1 MDREQ
6 FLGNELADLDSYM
19 CVNPYEVNPVL
30 DSSDLHSPTLR
41 TDIPLKVESSVTP
54 PSQSAISG
62 GIFYETQKKI
72 KLEMEEFGDLSPFVS
87 RRQIIS
93 NSVHE
98 LQTPIFDKSA
108 FDYSPSN
115 YQRNVHADLH
125 VKLKYDAL
133 CVDNNACNHNHRQG
147 DLSYNSG
154 MTHLLTSNNNQQ
166 YYDTT
171 IYSPTSEN
179 GTYIERE
186 SSSATLFDL
195 DMNNSVS
202 VNSKGL
208 SSYPSPT
215 TDSNNLMTV
224 EVANDTEGTT
234 SSLKPR
240 LFLDLGLKQQSN
252 VYDINTPSIIAEVVS
267 LESTGFNILDLVND
281 DQIDLVNNEVFTTNT
296 ATPSS
301 TPKYTV
307 TPSPTP
313 KYNVNQSESLTTFSR
328 SAEKRPKKR
337 RQLSDDDE
345 DYVPPMKKTS
355 KNVIRRNK
363 MSYSTDVD
371 SDQEEEGKPKRKARG
386 RPAKRA
392 ESVSS
397 ESSKDAD
404 ISKYRE
410 LRDKNNEASR
420 KSRLKR
426 KMKETELETEANELH
441 NRNIKLKAQVE
452 ELEKLVTN
460 FRDNLFKIMINK

>member
-1 MDREQ
+1 MDKEQ
-6 FLGNELADLDSYM
+6 FLGNEIADLDSYV
-19 CVNPYEVNPVL
+19 CVNPYDVNPLL
-30 DSSDLHSPTLR
+30 DSTDLRSLTLR
-41 TDIPLKVESSVTP
+41 TDIPLKVESSATP
-54 PSQSAISG
+54 PSQSAING
-62 GIFYETQKKI
+62 GMFYETQKRI

-87 RRQIIS
+87 QRQIIS

-108 FDYSPSN
+108 FDYNSSI
-115 YQRNVHADLH
+115 YQKNAQADLH

-133 CVDNNACNHNHRQG
+133 YLGNNRQG
-147 DLSYNSG
+147 DMSHNSEI
-154 MTHLLTSNNNQQ
+154 THRNIPTSNNNQQ

-179 GTYIERE
+179 GTYIERK
-186 SSSATLFDL
+186 SSSATLFDF
-195 DMNNSVS
+195 DMNDSVS
-202 VNSKGL
+202 VNSNGH

-215 TDSNNLMTV
+215 MDTNNLMTV
-224 EVANDTEGTT
+224 ETPNEIEEST
-234 SSLKPR
+234 STSKPR
-240 LFLDLGLKQQSN
+240 LFLDIGLKQQSN

-281 DQIDLVNNEVFTTNT
+281 DQLDLVNTDIFTTT
-296 ATPSS
+296 T
-301 TPKYTV
+301 T

-313 KYNVNQSESLTTFSR
+313 MFITNQSECLPTLNR
-328 SAEKRPKKR
+328 STEKRPKKR

-345 DYVPPMKKTS
+345 DYVPPIKKTS
-355 KNVIRRNK
+355 KNVVRRRK
-363 MSYSTDVD
+363 TSYCTEVD
-371 SDQEEEGKPKRKARG
+371 SDEEEEEKPKRKARG
-386 RPAKRA
+386 RPPKRA

-397 ESSKDAD
+397 ESSKDTD

-452 ELEKLVTN
+452 ELEKMVTN